1 MIAIIDYGVGNLFSL
16 KSSLKQL
23 GLEAVVTA
31 DADTI
36 RKADRLI
43 LPGVGAFAD
52 AMAKLEAT
60 GLVPVIKEEAERKPL
75 LGICLG
81 MQLLFEKSYEYG
93 EHEGLGFVKGEVC
106 PLEPDLA
113 DKSLKVPQIGWNA
126 LHIVKDDPLFK
137 YIREGEYVYYVH
149 SYYGKNC
156 TESTLAVSDYSIP
169 VTGAVRAGR
178 VYGTQFHPE
187 KSGDTGLTDLEG
199 VQRIVSGLALSGAN
213 APAPPK
219 GEPLAKPETLPY
231 CQGLSLWERWT
242 RAVRV
247 DGEGEDAKGE
257 TTMQLFPAIDLRGG
271 KVVRLTQGDYSRMT
285 VYGEDP
291 CAQAREFLA
300 AGAKNLHVVDLDG
313 AKDGTLSNYDTIA
326 ALAKQGGLY
335 IEVGGGIRT
344 EERIETY
351 LSLGVGRC
359 ILGSVAVTD
368 FAFTA
373 RMLKKYGDKI
383 AVGVDAK
390 DGYVAIHGWKEVS
403 AEPGVD
409 FCKRLADAG
418 CTAIIYTDIACDGA
432 MRGTNLGLYRTL
444 AKEVSG
450 VAFTASGGISSE
462 AELLELKKMG
472 TAAAILGKSL
482 YTGALDLARCV
493 QLVQE

>member
-1 MIAIIDYGVGNLFSL
+1 MIAILDYGVGNLFSL
-16 KSSLKQL
+16 RSSLQQL
-23 GLEAVVTA
+23 GLQAVVTA
-31 DADTI
+31 DADFL
-36 RKADRLI
+36 RAADRLI
-43 LPGVGAFAD
+43 LPGVGAFGD
-52 AMAKLEAT
+52 AMAKLTAT
-60 GLVPVIKEEAERKPL
+60 GLVPVLKEQAEEKPL

-93 EHEGLGFVKGEVC
+93 EHAGLGFIKGEVC
-106 PLEPDLA
+106 PLGPDLA
-113 DKSLKVPQIGWNA
+113 DKSLKVPQMGWNA
-126 LHIVKDDPLFK
+126 LHIVKDDALFR

-156 TESTLAVSDYSIP
+156 AESTLAISDYSIP
-169 VTGAVRAGR
+169 VTGGCTAPSSTRKKAATPVCGSSRRLRNCKRAR
-178 VYGTQFHPE
+178 TLKE
-187 KSGDTGLTDLEG
+187 K
-199 VQRIVSGLALSGAN
+199 
-213 APAPPK
+213 
-219 GEPLAKPETLPY
+219 
-231 CQGLSLWERWT
+231 
-242 RAVRV
+242 
-247 DGEGEDAKGE
+247 
-257 TTMQLFPAIDLRGG
+257 TMQLFPAIDLRGG
-271 KVVRLTQGDYSRMT
+271 QVVRLTQGDYDRMT
-285 VYGEDP
+285 VYGQDP
-291 CAQAREFLA
+291 CAQARSFVA

-344 EERIETY
+344 EERIEKY

-373 RMLKKYGDKI
+373 RMLQKYGDKI

-403 AEPGVD
+403 AEPGVA
-409 FCKRLADAG
+409 FCKRLAEAG

-432 MRGTNLGLYRTL
+432 MQGTNLSLYRQL
-444 AKEVSG
+444 AAEVPG

-462 AELLELKKMG
+462 AELLELQQMG

-493 QLVQE
+493 QLVQD